1 MKIGS
6 SENQPNLVVNCKT
19 KSAAFQ
25 IHSDNDEPQREF
37 QRSPL
42 RIMADGHQRSPL
54 SKRNI
59 DISSPRHIVQ
69 RKQTNK
75 LEMLKSVTSTPRQ
88 KSLANPPYKME
99 AKHEEDKENVSV

>member
-1 MKIGS
+1 VS
-6 SENQPNLVVNCKT
+6 SLVINSKA

-25 IHSDNDEPQREF
+25 VHSDNNEPRREF

-42 RIMADGHQRSPL
+42 RIMSDGHQRSPL

-59 DISSPRHIVQ
+59 DVSSPRHIVQ

-75 LEMLKSVTSTPRQ
+75 LEMLKAVTSTPIQ
-88 KSLANPPYKME
+88 KAVSKSNSSCNLE
-99 AKHEEDKENVSV
+99 AMYEEDKENISV